1 MCNWLNE
8 KLEQS
13 PDWLSH
19 IWLSNEARF
28 HLHGAVNNNN
38 NVFWG
43 EEKPKK
49 SVRTSLEFRKN
60 IVFVALN
67 AKHGLM
73 GNYWKITGLR
83 KMGAPLPP
91 TVSAVWPFL
100 TLSW

>member
-1 MCNWLNE
+1 MCDWLNE

-49 SVRTSLEFRKN
+49 SVRTSLEFRKD

-73 GNYWKITGLR
+73 GNYWFEENGRPVTTYSKRCLAIFDTF
-83 KMGAPLPP
+83 MV
-91 TVSAVWPFL
+91 T
-100 TLSW
+100 